1 MFHQCFTIVSPKSVS
16 LHHQISF
23 YMASVRV
30 RLRDREN
37 SDGEH
42 SILIQIIKDRK
53 KSVITLRHSVKLK
66 DWNAKEGTVKKSHP
80 NSTWL
85 NNLIAKQVAEASDKL
100 IQLEVN
106 NTDTSAHVIKRAV
119 KAAKDNTFFKQ
130 ADLYIAR
137 LERAGNFNRLSA
149 EKPRVKRLKEFV
161 NNRDIH
167 FQEIDTTFLK
177 DFKAWL
183 KGTRS
188 ITERTA
194 VNHLVVIR
202 SIYNQAIADKLVD
215 PKYYPFGKG
224 GVVIKFPDSK
234 KSGLTPADITALENA
249 TLTEKA
255 NHARNLWLFAFY
267 FGGMR
272 ASDVLRLK
280 WSDFED
286 GRLYYKMGK
295 NEKGGSLKVSPKA
308 EAILAQY
315 KRENPKHNLVFPDL
329 EKLPDLNNK
338 AEVQSYIKVRI
349 KANNK
354 HMLKATEKAEVNKEV
369 TSHKSRHSFAQ
380 MAKNIIPAHQ
390 LQQVFRH
397 STLQTT
403 ESYMNNN
410 FVNEEIDSAMN
421 NVLARLSIQE
431 ETGKTAS

>member
-1 MFHQCFTIVSPKSVS
+1 
-16 LHHQISF
+16 
-23 YMASVRV
+23 MASIKVM
-30 RLRDREN
+30 LRAREN
-37 SDGEH
+37 ANGEYP
-42 SILIQIIKDRK
+42 IVIRVVKDRK
-53 KSVITLRHSVKLK
+53 NTLLSVGHSVKK
-66 DWNAKEGTVKKSHP
+66 TDWDEKNAKVKKSHS

-85 NNLIAKQVAEASDKL
+85 NNLIAKRVAEANDKL

-106 NTDTSAHVIKRAV
+106 NTDTSARVIGKAV

-137 LERAGNFNRLSA
+137 LEKSGNFNRTSA
-149 EKPRVKRLKEFV
+149 EKPRIKRVKEFL

-167 FQEIDTTFLK
+167 FPEIDATFLK

-183 KGTRS
+183 KGTRT

-224 GVVIKFPDSK
+224 GIVIKFPDSK
-234 KSGLTPADITALENA
+234 KSGLMPADIVALENVE
-249 TLTEKA
+249 LTGVA

-267 FGGMR
+267 CGGMR

-286 GRLYYKMGK
+286 GRLYYTMGK
-295 NEKGGSLKVSPKA
+295 NEKGGSLKISAKI

-315 KRENPKHNLVFPDL
+315 RRENPKHNLVFPDL
-329 EKLPDLNNK
+329 EKLVDLKDK
-338 AEVQSYIKVRI
+338 AAVQEYIKVRI

-354 HMLKATEKAEVNKEV
+354 HMLKATEKANVNKQA

-380 MAKNIIPAHQ
+380 MAKGVISASA
-390 LQQVFRH
+390 LQEIFRH
-397 STLQTT
+397 SDLKTT
-403 ESYMNNN
+403 EGYMGNN
-410 FVNEEIDSAMN
+410 FVNEEIDSAMDD
-421 NVLARLSIQE
+421 VMARLC
-431 ETGKTAS
+431 

>member
-1 MFHQCFTIVSPKSVS
+1 M
-16 LHHQISF
+16 
-23 YMASVRV
+23 
-30 RLRDREN
+30 LRPREN
-37 SDGEH
+37 ANGEYP
-42 SILIQIIKDRK
+42 IVIRVVKDRK
-53 KSVITLRHSVKLK
+53 NTLLSVGHSIKK
-66 DWNAKEGTVKKSHP
+66 TDWDAKGAKVKKSHP

-85 NNLIAKQVAEASDKL
+85 NNLIAKRVAEANDKL

-106 NTDTSAHVIKRAV
+106 NTDTSARVITRAV
-119 KAAKDNTFFKQ
+119 KAAKDNTLFKQ

-137 LERAGNFNRLSA
+137 LEKAGNFNRISA
-149 EKPRVKRLKEFV
+149 EKPRIKRLKEFL
-161 NNRDIH
+161 NNRDVH
-167 FQEIDTTFLK
+167 FPEIDVTFLK

-183 KGTRS
+183 KGTRT

-202 SIYNQAIADKLVD
+202 SIYNQAITDKLVD

-224 GVVIKFPDSK
+224 GIVIKFPDSK
-234 KSGLTPADITALENA
+234 KSGLMPADIIALENA
-249 TLTEKA
+249 ELDEKP

-315 KRENPKHNLVFPDL
+315 RRDNPKHNLVFPDL
-329 EKLPDLNNK
+329 EKLDDLKDK
-338 AEVQSYIKVRI
+338 ATVQEYIKVRI

-354 HMLKATEKAEVNKEV
+354 FMVKAMEGAMVNKQA

-380 MAKNIIPAHQ
+380 MAKGVISASA
-390 LQQVFRH
+390 LQEIFRH
-397 STLQTT
+397 SDLKTT
-403 ESYMNNN
+403 EGYMGNN
-410 FVNEEIDSAMN
+410 FVNEEIDSAMDD
-421 NVLARLSIQE
+421 VMARLDKPVTKSTE
-431 ETGKTAS
+431 AAV